1 MSKKKKSLKFTFAAK
16 TQQKIVRKTKQ
27 KKKLCDQRLTHHTD
41 TPLRAEG
48 LGWGYFEFLNTISF
62 LHPVDE

>member
-27 KKKLCDQRLTHHTD
+27 KKNSVIRGWPTTQTH
-41 TPLRAEG
+41 L
-48 LGWGYFEFLNTISF
+48 
-62 LHPVDE
+62 